1 MFEKIQINNLQNI
14 IDNFNKLKK
23 SDIEKINKM
32 CISFRKK
39 RIDSYKIP
47 NFHKNKTLG
56 KPVDLNNSNA
66 LIGYKKYFI
75 NKNLNAIDD
84 DIKYYFDKLND
95 NEKKIYQYENE
106 QSGGSRKRNKTKKH
120 KTKKRKTK
128 HKTKKRKTKKR
139 KTN

>member
-1 MFEKIQINNLQNI
+1 MRLICVSSIFQFILALSCAQFNDKEKKLKNI
-14 IDNFNKLKK
+14 ILITN
-23 SDIEKINKM
+23 
-32 CISFRKK
+32 
-39 RIDSYKIP
+39 P